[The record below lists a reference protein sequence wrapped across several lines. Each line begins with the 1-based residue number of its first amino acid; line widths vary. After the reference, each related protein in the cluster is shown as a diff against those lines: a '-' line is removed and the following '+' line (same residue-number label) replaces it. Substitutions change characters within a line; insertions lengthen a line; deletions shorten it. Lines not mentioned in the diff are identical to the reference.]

1 MPHCSIIFVDRTPSE
16 LSLASPDLDVSVLD
30 EEHSVGF
37 SNGPSTQ
44 HYHTITLEYKQTLAI
59 IDKVRY

>member
-30 EEHSVGF
+30 EEHSVGYLV
-37 SNGPSTQ
+37 TVHQ
-44 HYHTITLEYKQTLAI
+44 HNTITLEYKHTLAI
-59 IDKVRY
+59 TNKVRY